1 MARHGRTSALASF
14 LTLLCAL
21 LFAAGCG
28 RDDGKIELEL
38 WTLALRPAFNEYMA
52 ERIEAF
58 EREHPGVR
66 VRWVDLPFEAVDRKL
81 IATAAAGRAPDVV
94 NMSDRSF
101 ARFAAAGAFADLGEI
116 LPGDPSEVYLEGALR
131 IGRIEG
137 RLLAL
142 PWYLT
147 TQTLLV
153 NTDLLARGGLSLET
167 LGEDWATLRQQAGPF
182 REATGRFLFSIPLG
196 HESDM
201 AMMILQEGLPLLKEG
216 EGGRLE
222 PGLTDPEVVAFVS
235 EWIDA
240 FRRGDLPSQSAT
252 DGHAHLIEM
261 FQTGRIAA
269 INTGANFLGRIQ
281 TEAPSVFGV
290 TAVRRAVTG
299 SLGRAHIATM
309 VVSVTRASSHP
320 DLAAALAWHLT
331 GPESQLELCRK
342 ATVLPSTPAVLD
354 DPLFD
359 PPTDTE
365 GAQARIA
372 LARSLAA
379 EELRHAVAFT
389 PSLETWPDLRR
400 TLEDQ
405 IRRALLDNV
414 PVEEA
419 LARADQRWRT
429 ILRDADEKRL
439 REGSRPAPLDA
450 VPSPGP
456 REVSTAE
463 RRAGTNAGGGR

>member
-1 MARHGRTSALASF
+1 MARQGRTSVLALVCA
-14 LTLLCAL
+14 LVCGILCAP
-21 LFAAGCG
+21 GCG
-28 RDDGKIELEL
+28 RDDGKTELEL

-101 ARFAAAGAFADLGEI
+101 ARFAAAGAFADLEGL
-116 LPGDPSEVYLEGALR
+116 LPGDPTEVYLEGALR

-153 NTDLLARGGLSLET
+153 NTDLLARGGLTPET
-167 LGEDWATLRQQAGPF
+167 LGEDWATLREQAGPF
-182 REATGRFLFSIPLG
+182 RETTGRFLFSIPLG
-196 HESDM
+196 HESDI
-201 AMMILQEGLPLLKEG
+201 AMMMLQEGLPLLRVDA
-216 EGGRLE
+216 GGRLE
-222 PGLTDPEVVAFVS
+222 PALTDPEAVAFVAD
-235 EWIDA
+235 WIEA
-240 FRRGDLPSQSAT
+240 YRRGDLPRQSAT

-261 FQTGRIAA
+261 FQTGRLAA

-281 TEAPSVFGV
+281 TEAPSVFEV
-290 TAVRRAVTG
+290 TEVKPAVTG

-309 VVSVTRASSHP
+309 VVSVTNASKHP
-320 DLAAALAWHLT
+320 ELAAALAWHLT
-331 GPESQLELCRK
+331 GPESQLALCRK
-342 ATVLPSTPAVLD
+342 ATVLPSTPEVLD

-359 PPTDTE
+359 PPAEAE

-405 IRRALLDNV
+405 IKRAMLDGV
-414 PVEEA
+414 PVAEA
-419 LARADQRWRT
+419 MARADDRWRR
-429 ILRDADEKRL
+429 ILRDADEKRQ
-439 REGSRPAPLDA
+439 REGSPPASIDA
-450 VPSPGP
+450 IPNPGP
-456 REVSTAE
+456 R
-463 RRAGTNAGGGR
+463 AGIAGGSQ